1 VVGGVADNPQGLSM
15 KETLAVT
22 FYLRDVT
29 LVPGFD
35 RKIELQRTGVK
46 FSSIQNVDY
55 MPMIEFST

>member
-1 VVGGVADNPQGLSM
+1 M